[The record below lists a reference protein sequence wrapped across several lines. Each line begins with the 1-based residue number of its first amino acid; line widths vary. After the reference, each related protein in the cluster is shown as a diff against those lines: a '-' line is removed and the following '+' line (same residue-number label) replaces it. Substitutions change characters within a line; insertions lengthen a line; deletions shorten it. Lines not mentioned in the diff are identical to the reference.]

1 MKKFEKNKK
10 LFTPGTIVYHVVN
23 GYLAGAWGKY
33 HSNYHVNTYVILG
46 LRNDGYVDVID
57 LKKYQESTSISGSI
71 SYDSIYANEFE
82 NIYFSKEKAEKI
94 CAKFNT
100 IVAKYQQCEKHRQNI
115 KHYKI
120 TLTSSTTGQLPK
132 DINSI
137 MEMLRQKY
145 QELNIEPR
153 EIKLTSK
160 SINQLN
166 VLEHTLELAQN
177 SIIEQKIYTLPNVE
191 TQYVSRIPYTIE
203 FELPIDEDS
212 IKQSKVW
219 VEARVQVEIG
229 YGYITPTSMKHV
241 FKHYQFYEKIKKE

>member
-1 MKKFEKNKK
+1 MNKFEKNKK

-23 GYLAGAWGKY
+23 GYLAGTWGKY
-33 HSNYHVNTYVILG
+33 HRNYHVNTYVILG

-82 NIYFSKEKAEKI
+82 NIYFSKEKAEKV

-100 IVAKYQQCEKHRQNI
+100 IVTKYQQCWKHRQNI
-115 KHYKI
+115 KHHKI
-120 TLTSSTTGQLPK
+120 TLTTGNIPK

-137 MEMLRQKY
+137 MDMLRKQY
-145 QELNIEPR
+145 QALNIETH
-153 EIKLTSK
+153 EIKLTTK
-160 SINQLN
+160 AINQLK
-166 VLEHTLELAQN
+166 VLYHTLELAQN
-177 SIIEQKIYTLPNVE
+177 SIIEQKIYTLPEVE
-191 TQYVSRIPYTIE
+191 TKYVSHIPYTIE

-219 VEARVQVEIG
+219 VEARIRVEIG
-229 YGYITPTSMKHV
+229 HGYITPTSMKHV
-241 FKHYQFYEKIKKE
+241 FKHYQFYEKIRKE

>member
-1 MKKFEKNKK
+1 MNKFEKNKK
-10 LFTPGTIVYHVVN
+10 FFLPSTILYQVTNNHWGSNQYRYAYHI
-23 GYLAGAWGKY
+23 
-33 HSNYHVNTYVILG
+33 NTYLILG
-46 LRNDGYVDVID
+46 VYDDRCVDVIN
-57 LKKYQESTSISGSI
+57 LKEYQESALTATYSIFYSRL
-71 SYDSIYANEFE
+71 YDYEFE

-120 TLTSSTTGQLPK
+120 TLTSSTIGQLPK